1 MQSGVMGHSIAVRGL
16 PCQVLAVYSLPGC
29 CRRALQEGYPLI
41 GYTYWSIMDNY
52 EWAEGYSKRFGLIY
66 VDYRTMER
74 IPKDSAAWYA
84 HVIATNGSEL

>member
-1 MQSGVMGHSIAVRGL
+1 MSGA
-16 PCQVLAVYSLPGC
+16 
-29 CRRALQEGYPLI
+29 EGYPAK
-41 GYTYWSIMDNY
+41 W
-52 EWAEGYSKRFGLIY
+52 RFGLIY